1 MIKMKNFTHI
11 NNSGEANMVDIS
23 DKKASK
29 RVAIASGSVNV
40 SKKTLELIK
49 NDNVEKGDIFSTAR
63 IAGIMASKK
72 THELI
77 PLCHNINIDYIKVD
91 ISVDSKMSS
100 INVICESQTTQKTG
114 VEMEALVAC
123 SVACLTIYDMIKSRD
138 KKASITDIKLDFKSG
153 GKSGIYKRN
162 ELAKT

>member
-1 MIKMKNFTHI
+1 MKNFTHI

-63 IAGIMASKK
+63 IAGIIASKK

-77 PLCHNINIDYIKVD
+77 PLCHNINIDFIKVE

-138 KKASITDIKLDFKSG
+138 KKASITNIKLDFKSG
-153 GKSGIYKRN
+153 GKSGIYKRR
-162 ELAKT
+162 

>member
-77 PLCHNINIDYIKVD
+77 PLCHNINIDFIKVE

-153 GKSGIYKRN
+153 GKSGIYKRR
-162 ELAKT
+162 

>member
-1 MIKMKNFTHI
+1 MKNFTHI

-77 PLCHNINIDYIKVD
+77 PLCHNINIDFIKVE

-100 INVICESQTTQKTG
+100 INVICESQTMQKTG

-153 GKSGIYKRN
+153 GKSGIYKRR
-162 ELAKT
+162 

>member
-1 MIKMKNFTHI
+1 MKNFTHI

-77 PLCHNINIDYIKVD
+77 PLCHNINIDFIKVD
-91 ISVDSKMSS
+91 ISLDSKMSS
-100 INVICESQTTQKTG
+100 INVICESQTMQKTG

>member
-1 MIKMKNFTHI
+1 MKNFTHI
-11 NNSGEANMVDIS
+11 NNSGDANMVDIS

-77 PLCHNINIDYIKVD
+77 PLCHNINIDFIKVD

>member
-1 MIKMKNFTHI
+1 MKNFTHI

-77 PLCHNINIDYIKVD
+77 PLCHNINIDFIKVD

-153 GKSGIYKRN
+153 GKSGIYKRR
-162 ELAKT
+162 

>member
-1 MIKMKNFTHI
+1 MKNFTHI
-11 NNSGEANMVDIS
+11 NNSGDANMVDIS

-77 PLCHNINIDYIKVD
+77 PLCHNINIDFIKVD

-153 GKSGIYKRN
+153 GKSGIYKRR
-162 ELAKT
+162 

>member
-1 MIKMKNFTHI
+1 MKNFTHI
-11 NNSGEANMVDIS
+11 NNSGDANMVDIS

-49 NDNVEKGDIFSTAR
+49 NDNVEKGDIFPTAR

-77 PLCHNINIDYIKVD
+77 PLCHNINIDFIKVD

>member
-1 MIKMKNFTHI
+1 MKNFTHI

-63 IAGIMASKK
+63 IAGIIASKK

-77 PLCHNINIDYIKVD
+77 PLCHNINIDFIKVD

-123 SVACLTIYDMIKSRD
+123 SVACLTIYDMIKSHD
-138 KKASITDIKLDFKSG
+138 KKASITNIKLDFKSG
-153 GKSGIYKRN
+153 GKSGIYKRR
-162 ELAKT
+162 

>member
-1 MIKMKNFTHI
+1 MKNFTHI
-11 NNSGEANMVDIS
+11 NNSGDANMVDIS

-77 PLCHNINIDYIKVD
+77 PLCHNINIDFIKVD
-91 ISVDSKMSS
+91 IGVDSKMSS

>member
-1 MIKMKNFTHI
+1 
-11 NNSGEANMVDIS
+11 MVDIS

-77 PLCHNINIDYIKVD
+77 PLCHNINIDFIKVD

>member
-1 MIKMKNFTHI
+1 MKNFTHI

-49 NDNVEKGDIFSTAR
+49 NDSVEKGDIFSTAR

-77 PLCHNINIDYIKVD
+77 PLCHNINIDFIKVE

-138 KKASITDIKLDFKSG
+138 KKASITNIKLDFKSG
-153 GKSGIYKRN
+153 GKSGIYKRR
-162 ELAKT
+162 

>member
-1 MIKMKNFTHI
+1 
-11 NNSGEANMVDIS
+11 MVDIS

-63 IAGIMASKK
+63 IAGIIASKK

-77 PLCHNINIDYIKVD
+77 PLCHNINIDFIKVE

-138 KKASITDIKLDFKSG
+138 KKASITNIKLDFKSG
-153 GKSGIYKRN
+153 GKSGIYKRR
-162 ELAKT
+162 

>member
-1 MIKMKNFTHI
+1 MKNFTHI

-77 PLCHNINIDYIKVD
+77 PLCHNINIDFIKVD

-153 GKSGIYKRN
+153 GKSGIYNRR
-162 ELAKT
+162 

>member
-1 MIKMKNFTHI
+1 MKNFTHI

-153 GKSGIYKRN
+153 GKSGIYKRR
-162 ELAKT
+162 

>member
-1 MIKMKNFTHI
+1 MKNFTHI

-63 IAGIMASKK
+63 IAGIIASKK

-77 PLCHNINIDYIKVD
+77 PLCHNINIDFIKVD

-123 SVACLTIYDMIKSRD
+123 CVACLTIYDMIKSRD
-138 KKASITDIKLDFKSG
+138 KKASITNIKLDFKSG
-153 GKSGIYKRN
+153 GKSGIYKRR
-162 ELAKT
+162 

>member
-1 MIKMKNFTHI
+1 MKNFTHI
-11 NNSGEANMVDIS
+11 NNSGDANMVDIS

-63 IAGIMASKK
+63 IAGIIASKK

-77 PLCHNINIDYIKVD
+77 PLCHNINIDFIKVD

-138 KKASITDIKLDFKSG
+138 KKASITNIKLDFKSG

>member
-1 MIKMKNFTHI
+1 MKNFTHI
-11 NNSGEANMVDIS
+11 NNSGDANMVDIS

-29 RVAIASGSVNV
+29 RVAIASGSPKV
-40 SKKTLELIK
+40 SKKILELIK

-77 PLCHNINIDYIKVD
+77 PLCHNINIDFIKVE

-100 INVICESQTTQKTG
+100 INVICESQTMQKTG

-138 KKASITDIKLDFKSG
+138 KKASITNIKLDFKSG
-153 GKSGIYKRN
+153 GKSGIYKRR
-162 ELAKT
+162 

>member
-1 MIKMKNFTHI
+1 MKNFTHI

-29 RVAIASGSVNV
+29 RVAIASGSANGA
-40 SKKTLELIK
+40 KKTLELIK

-77 PLCHNINIDYIKVD
+77 PLCHNINIDFIKVD

>member
-1 MIKMKNFTHI
+1 MKNFTHI

-153 GKSGIYKRN
+153 GKSGIYNRR
-162 ELAKT
+162 

>member
-1 MIKMKNFTHI
+1 MKNFTHI
-11 NNSGEANMVDIS
+11 NNSGDANMVDIS

-40 SKKTLELIK
+40 SKKTLKLIK

-77 PLCHNINIDYIKVD
+77 PLCHNINIDFIKVD

>member
-1 MIKMKNFTHI
+1 MKNFTHI

-77 PLCHNINIDYIKVD
+77 PLCHNINIDFIKVD
-91 ISVDSKMSS
+91 ISLDSKMSS
-100 INVICESQTTQKTG
+100 INVICESQTMQKTG

-153 GKSGIYKRN
+153 GKSGIYKRR
-162 ELAKT
+162 

>member
-1 MIKMKNFTHI
+1 MKNFTHI

-40 SKKTLELIK
+40 SKKILELIK

-63 IAGIMASKK
+63 IAGIIASKK

-77 PLCHNINIDYIKVD
+77 PLCHNINIDFIKVD

-100 INVICESQTTQKTG
+100 INVICERQTTQKTG

-153 GKSGIYKRN
+153 GKSGIYKRR
-162 ELAKT
+162 

>member
-1 MIKMKNFTHI
+1 MKNFTHI
-11 NNSGEANMVDIS
+11 NNSGEANMVDVS

-63 IAGIMASKK
+63 IAGIIASKK

-77 PLCHNINIDYIKVD
+77 PLCHNINIDFIKVD

-153 GKSGIYKRN
+153 GKSGIYKRR
-162 ELAKT
+162 

>member
-1 MIKMKNFTHI
+1 MKNFTHI

-77 PLCHNINIDYIKVD
+77 PLCHNINIDFIKVD
-91 ISVDSKMSS
+91 ISVDNKMTS
-100 INVICESQTTQKTG
+100 INVVCESQTTQKTG

-153 GKSGIYKRN
+153 GKSGIYKRR
-162 ELAKT
+162 

>member
-1 MIKMKNFTHI
+1 MKNFTHI

-77 PLCHNINIDYIKVD
+77 PLCHNINIDFIKVD
-91 ISVDSKMSS
+91 ISLDSKMSS

-153 GKSGIYKRN
+153 GKSGIYKRR
-162 ELAKT
+162 

>member
-1 MIKMKNFTHI
+1 MKNFTHI
-11 NNSGEANMVDIS
+11 NNSGDANMVDIS

-77 PLCHNINIDYIKVD
+77 PLCHNINIDFIKVD
-91 ISVDSKMSS
+91 ISVDSKMTS

-138 KKASITDIKLDFKSG
+138 KKASITNIKLDFKSG
-153 GKSGIYKRN
+153 GKSGIYKRR
-162 ELAKT
+162 

>member
-1 MIKMKNFTHI
+1 MKNFTHI
-11 NNSGEANMVDIS
+11 NNSGNANMVDIS

-29 RVAIASGSVNV
+29 RVAIASGSVNI

-77 PLCHNINIDYIKVD
+77 PLCHNINIDFIKVD

>member
-1 MIKMKNFTHI
+1 MKNFTHI
-11 NNSGEANMVDIS
+11 NNSGDANMVDIS

-40 SKKTLELIK
+40 SKKILELIK

-77 PLCHNINIDYIKVD
+77 PLCHNINIDFIKVD

>member
-1 MIKMKNFTHI
+1 MKNFTHI
-11 NNSGEANMVDIS
+11 NNSGDANMVDIS

-77 PLCHNINIDYIKVD
+77 PLCHNINIDFIKVD

-138 KKASITDIKLDFKSG
+138 KKASITNIKLDFKSG

>member
-1 MIKMKNFTHI
+1 MKNFTHI
-11 NNSGEANMVDIS
+11 NNSGKANMVDIS

-77 PLCHNINIDYIKVD
+77 PLCHNINIDFIKVE

-138 KKASITDIKLDFKSG
+138 KKASITNIKLDFKSG
-153 GKSGIYKRN
+153 GKSGIYKRR
-162 ELAKT
+162 

>member
-1 MIKMKNFTHI
+1 MKNFTHI
-11 NNSGEANMVDIS
+11 NNSGDANMVDIS

-40 SKKTLELIK
+40 SKKILELIK

-77 PLCHNINIDYIKVD
+77 PLCHNINIDFIKVD

-138 KKASITDIKLDFKSG
+138 KKASITNIKLDFKSG
-153 GKSGIYKRN
+153 GKSGIYKRR
-162 ELAKT
+162 

>member
-1 MIKMKNFTHI
+1 MKNFTHI

-23 DKKASK
+23 DKKASN

-77 PLCHNINIDYIKVD
+77 PLCHNINIDFIKVE

-138 KKASITDIKLDFKSG
+138 KKASITNIKLDFKSG
-153 GKSGIYKRN
+153 GKSGIYKRR
-162 ELAKT
+162 

>member
-1 MIKMKNFTHI
+1 MKNFTHI

-77 PLCHNINIDYIKVD
+77 PLCHNINIDFIKVD
-91 ISVDSKMSS
+91 ISLDSKMSS

-153 GKSGIYKRN
+153 GKSGIYKR
-162 ELAKT
+162 T

>member
-1 MIKMKNFTHI
+1 MKNFTHI

-77 PLCHNINIDYIKVD
+77 PLCHNINIDFIKVD

-138 KKASITDIKLDFKSG
+138 KKASITDMKLDFKSG
-153 GKSGIYKRN
+153 GKS
-162 ELAKT
+162 

>member
-1 MIKMKNFTHI
+1 MKNFTHI

-72 THELI
+72 TPELI
-77 PLCHNINIDYIKVD
+77 PLCHNINIDFTRVD

-138 KKASITDIKLDFKSG
+138 KKATITDIKLDFKSG
-153 GKSGIYKRN
+153 GKSGIYKRR
-162 ELAKT
+162 

>member
-1 MIKMKNFTHI
+1 MKNFTHI

-40 SKKTLELIK
+40 SKKTVELIE
-49 NDNVEKGDIFSTAR
+49 NDNIEKGDIFSTAR
-63 IAGIMASKK
+63 MAGIMASKK

-77 PLCHNINIDYIKVD
+77 PLCHNINIDFIKVD
-91 ISVDSKMSS
+91 ISVDNKMTS
-100 INVICESQTTQKTG
+100 INVVCESQTTQKTG

-153 GKSGIYKRN
+153 GKSGIYKRR
-162 ELAKT
+162 

>member
-1 MIKMKNFTHI
+1 MKNFTHI
-11 NNSGEANMVDIS
+11 NNSGKANMVDIS

-77 PLCHNINIDYIKVD
+77 PLCHNINIDFIKVD
-91 ISVDSKMSS
+91 ISVDSKMST

-153 GKSGIYKRN
+153 GKSGIYKRR
-162 ELAKT
+162 

>member
-1 MIKMKNFTHI
+1 MKNFTHI
-11 NNSGEANMVDIS
+11 NNSGDANMVDIS

-63 IAGIMASKK
+63 IAGIIASKK

-77 PLCHNINIDYIKVD
+77 PLCHNINIDFIKVD
-91 ISVDSKMSS
+91 ISVDSKMTS

-138 KKASITDIKLDFKSG
+138 KKASITNIKLDFKSG
-153 GKSGIYKRN
+153 GKSGIYKRR
-162 ELAKT
+162 